1 MIISKKKFEQMV
13 QERVNQELSRKEY
26 ERFIDDRFN
35 HVHDRIT
42 ELERRI
48 EPTHKGECTLNFPVN
63 C

>member
-1 MIISKKKFEQMV
+1 MIISKKKFEKMV
-13 QERVNQELSRKEY
+13 EERVNQELSRREY

-48 EPTHKGECTLNFPVN
+48 EPTYKECTLNTPVK